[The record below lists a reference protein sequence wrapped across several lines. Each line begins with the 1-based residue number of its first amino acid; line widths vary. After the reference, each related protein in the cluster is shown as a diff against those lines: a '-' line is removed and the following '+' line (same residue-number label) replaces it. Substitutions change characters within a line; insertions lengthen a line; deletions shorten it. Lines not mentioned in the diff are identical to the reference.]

1 MGYNHSDIGHNWAH
15 QLKSRQGDRYFSFD
29 GRVIKSY
36 STVIGEIIHTKDGTP
51 VFFLNTGNYSNST
64 CKHQNYAFSA
74 IPDTAVK
81 FSASC
86 GNFMFGWDGISYWN
100 DEMTEP
106 RAKKFVVKNL
116 QSVVDSLLEFK
127 DSKALKIEK
136 EFSLYYFDEA
146 VRFLQYFPLTSISK
160 ILRMKNDEL
169 KTWFCVA
176 KPTVFRKVVKAIM
189 AENRELKSLVD
200 IANGEG
206 TYDAY
211 CQRTSGIRMSEVTRK
226 FNHACGFET
235 VGFRDNWYEPY
246 PYIYGS
252 KHGSRFPKNDTFI
265 SHALRNECGK
275 GFTSK
280 QILQHREKGDL
291 IATLYATKKHN
302 FTTMCEFNAQKHRA
316 DRVRSA
322 KQRLEIFIGLRGWQ
336 ERWSCKYKHLFSSF
350 NYNGVEYTFN
360 RWNEEWE
367 LSSEEYT
374 DFGAMSPE
382 EQKTFIVA
390 KRSEM
395 LEKLRQQDYNYEHRA
410 ELAEQARI
418 KWEKEQ
424 AEKREYIERLKAQG
438 DEGIRQLWHEG
449 LINSSSLWGK
459 PVTVFY
465 GGNVLLKVTKNG
477 EEVETSKGITIP
489 LKECKRLWLIINR
502 WHENNTEF
510 YRSGETV
517 HATKHQHWNIERYQ
531 HDIMIA
537 GCHAIAYKE
546 MATIAKQLNLLTI

>member
-1 MGYNHSDIGHNWAH
+1 MGYNHSEIGHNWAH
-15 QLKSRQGDRYFSFD
+15 QLKSRQGDRYFSFE
-29 GRVIKSY
+29 GRTIKSY

-74 IPDTAVK
+74 IPDSAVK

-86 GNFMFGWDGISYWN
+86 GNFMFGWHGMAYFQ

-106 RAKKFVVKNL
+106 QAKKFVVKNL
-116 QSVVDSLLEFK
+116 QSVVNSLLEFK

-136 EFSLYYFDEA
+136 EFSLHYFDEA

-169 KTWFCVA
+169 KRWFCIEN
-176 KPTVFRKVVKAIM
+176 PTVFRKVVKAIM
-189 AENRELKSLVD
+189 AGDRELKSLVD
-200 IANGEG
+200 VANGEG

-211 CQRTSGIRMSEVTRK
+211 FQRTLGIRMSETTRK

-235 VGFRDNWYEPY
+235 VGFRDEWYEPY
-246 PYIYGS
+246 PYLYGKS
-252 KHGSRFPKNDTFI
+252 NGSRFPKNYTFI
-265 SHALRNECGK
+265 SHTLRNCCGK

-280 QILQHREKGDL
+280 LILQHREKGDL
-291 IATLYATKKHN
+291 IETLHKAKKANFIKACEESAEYARNYRVQQAKK
-302 FTTMCEFNAQKHRA
+302 
-316 DRVRSA
+316 
-322 KQRLEIFIGLRGWQ
+322 RLEVFIGLRGWDNS
-336 ERWSCKYKHLFSSF
+336 WNNKYKHPFSSF

-360 RWNEEWE
+360 RWNEEKE
-367 LSSEEYT
+367 LSDEEYKAFAT
-374 DFGAMSPE
+374 MSPE
-382 EQKTFIVA
+382 EQKTFIQT

-395 LEKLRQQDYNYEHRA
+395 LETLRQQDYNYEHRA

-438 DEGIRQLWHEG
+438 DDGLRQLWHEG
-449 LINSSSLWGK
+449 LINSTSLWNK
-459 PVTVFY
+459 PITLFY
-465 GGNVLLKVTKNG
+465 GGNVLLKVAKNG
-477 EEVETSKGITIP
+477 EVVETSKGITIP

-502 WHENNTEF
+502 WHENKTEF
-510 YRSGETV
+510 YRSNEKV
-517 HATKHQHWNIERYQ
+517 HATRNQWSIERFQ
-531 HDIMIA
+531 NDIMIA

-546 MATIAKQLNLLTI
+546 MATIAKQLNFC